1 MKVFD
6 RRTCIDMYE
15 EGITCLLLLT
25 MYNKS
30 DLRESTPLC
39 PQLNLKQL
47 QRGCDFKTSIYE
59 F

>member
-1 MKVFD
+1 MKVFG
-6 RRTCIDMYE
+6 RRTCIYMYE
-15 EGITCLLLLT
+15 EEITCLLIT

-39 PQLNLKQL
+39 PQLHLKQL